1 MKRLSEQESRMGE
14 HVTHLIEL
22 YVDNELQGEERR
34 RFEAHVAMCA
44 ECQAHLEREQRLM
57 ALLERAR
64 PLYSVPE
71 SVRARVEQMRA
82 YTARPRPRAWSWALG
97 LALAILAILA
107 LRISEGLRPLSTDQ
121 RSSHS
126 EFALLAADTHQRW
139 VRGQLP
145 LEIRS
150 QSPEEVSAWFADKVP
165 FNLKLP
171 SFREIPDQSKPYQ
184 LEGARLVG
192 FKNDYAAYVTYR
204 MQNRPI
210 SLLVTSEAVVRP
222 SGGEEI
228 RAQGLVFHF
237 EEINGWKVLTW
248 SDRGLTYA
256 LVSDFEERGQ
266 ASCMVCHPSASEQ
279 HKLEGLRR

>member
-1 MKRLSEQESRMGE
+1 MGE
-14 HVTHLIEL
+14 HVGHLIQL
-22 YVDNELQGEERR
+22 YLDEELQGEERR
-34 RFEAHVAMCA
+34 HFEAHVAACA
-44 ECQAHLEREQRLM
+44 ECRAHLERERRFM
-57 ALLERAR
+57 ALLARAR
-64 PLYSVPE
+64 PLYPVPE
-71 SVRARVEQMRA
+71 SVRARVEQVRA
-82 YTARPRPRAWSWALG
+82 RTLRPSRPAWRWALG
-97 LALAILAILA
+97 LAIVSVAVFA
-107 LRISEGLRPLSTDQ
+107 LRISKSPRPLLTDQ
-121 RSSHS
+121 RPHSS
-126 EFALLAADTHQRW
+126 EFALLAANTHQRW

-150 QSPEEVSAWFADKVP
+150 QSPEEISAWFADKVP

-171 SFREIPDQSKPYQ
+171 SFRELAGQPKPYQ

-192 FKNDYAAYVTYR
+192 FRNDYAAYITYR
-204 MQNRPI
+204 MRNRPI
-210 SLLVTSEAVVRP
+210 SLLVTSEAVARP

-266 ASCMVCHPSASEQ
+266 ASCMVCHPGASEQ
-279 HKLEGLRR
+279 HKLEELRR

>member
-1 MKRLSEQESRMGE
+1 MGE
-14 HVTHLIEL
+14 HVVHLIEL
-22 YVDNELQGEERR
+22 YLDEELQGDERR
-34 RFEAHVAMCA
+34 QFEAHIA
-44 ECQAHLEREQRLM
+44 ECADCRARLEREQRFM
-57 ALLERAR
+57 ALLAHAR
-64 PLYSVPE
+64 PLYRVPE
-71 SVRARVEQMRA
+71 SVRARVEQLG
-82 YTARPRPRAWSWALG
+82 ARSAWTRAWPWAL
-97 LALAILAILA
+97 AVAAAILVAFA
-107 LRISEGLRPLSTDQ
+107 VHERARRPSMERTTPG
-121 RSSHS
+121 S
-126 EFALLAADTHQRW
+126 EFARLAADTHQRW

-150 QSPEEVSAWFADKVP
+150 QSPEEISAWFADKVP

-171 SFREIPDQSKPYQ
+171 SFREQPGQPKPYQ

-192 FKNDYAAYVTYR
+192 FQNDYAAYITYR
-204 MQNRPI
+204 MRNRPI
-210 SLLVTSEAVVRP
+210 SLLVTAETVARP

-228 RAQGLVFHF
+228 RSQGLVFHF

-279 HKLEGLRR
+279 RKLEDLRR

>member
-1 MKRLSEQESRMGE
+1 MSE
-14 HVTHLIEL
+14 HVVHLIEL
-22 YVDNELQGEERR
+22 YLDEELQGEERQQ
-34 RFEAHVAMCA
+34 FEAHIAVCA
-44 ECQAHLEREQRLM
+44 ECRARLENERRFT
-57 ALLERAR
+57 ALLAQAR
-64 PLYSVPE
+64 PLYDVPE
-71 SVRARVEQMRA
+71 SIRRRVEQLGSRVS
-82 YTARPRPRAWSWALG
+82 RRRVWPWAVGAAVVALV
-97 LALAILAILA
+97 ALAIRIYVPDATHRLLAE
-107 LRISEGLRPLSTDQ
+107 RMPPG
-121 RSSHS
+121 S
-126 EFALLAADTHQRW
+126 EFARLAADTHQRW

-150 QSPEEVSAWFADKVP
+150 QSPEEISAWFADKVP

-171 SFREIPDQSKPYQ
+171 SFRELPDQPKPYQ

-192 FKNDYAAYVTYR
+192 FKNDYAAYITYR
-204 MQNRPI
+204 MRNRPI
-210 SLLVTSEAVVRP
+210 SLLVTSETVARP

-228 RAQGLVFHF
+228 RSQGLVFHF

-279 HKLEGLRR
+279 RKLEDLRR

>member
-1 MKRLSEQESRMGE
+1 MRD
-14 HVTHLIEL
+14 HVAHLIEL
-22 YVDNELQGEERR
+22 YLDEELQGEERR
-34 RFEAHVAMCA
+34 HVEAHVAQCA
-44 ECQAHLEREQRLM
+44 ECRARLERERRFM
-57 ALLERAR
+57 ALLAHAR
-64 PLYSVPE
+64 PLYDVPE
-71 SVRARVEQMRA
+71 SVRARVEQMWARA
-82 YTARPRPRAWSWALG
+82 QRVRPRVWSWALG
-97 LALAILAILA
+97 LAALLLIGLAIRGA
-107 LRISEGLRPLSTDQ
+107 LRERVLPPTADHARHS
-121 RSSHS
+121 S
-126 EFALLAADTHQRW
+126 EFALLAANTHQRW

-150 QSPEEVSAWFADKVP
+150 QSPEEISAWFADKVP

-171 SFREIPDQSKPYQ
+171 SFREFPGQSKPYQ
-184 LEGARLVG
+184 LEGARLVS

-204 MQNRPI
+204 MRNRPI
-210 SLLVTSEAVVRP
+210 SLLVTSETVVRP

-266 ASCMVCHPSASEQ
+266 ASCMVCHPGANEQ
-279 HKLEGLRR
+279 HKLEELRR